1 MEGVTFISYLPLI
14 LVFILF
20 FLRVPAGFSM
30 ILASTLYFTFMNDAM
45 PIDLALQNLVA
56 SVQDFGLL
64 AVPFFIMA
72 GVIMNYSGISG
83 RLMSFCELLV
93 GHMPGG
99 LGQVNVLLSTLMGGV
114 SGSGNADTAMQC
126 KMLVPQMIKRGYDK
140 SVAAAITA
148 TSSIIPAVIPPG
160 IVLILYCMA
169 AHTSIGKVFA
179 AGYIPGILMCVALMI
194 TTGLVAK
201 KNKYPATRDR
211 MASPMEIIKGAGSA
225 ILALFMPLG
234 LLMGL
239 RFGIFTATEGGAIA
253 VFYCAIVGGLV
264 YKNFKLKHVWPVIK
278 ETFISYSQI
287 LLIILGSKMFGYY
300 LAFEQIPEHLS
311 GIIMGFAVSKYVF
324 MLAVVVFLL
333 FVGMFMEVSPCMF
346 IFVPL
351 LMEPLQAMGIDMVH
365 FGIVMTITLMIGGIT
380 PPYGSMMFIAC
391 SMTDT
396 PMEDFIKANMPFL
409 ITIFIVDLLIIFIEP
424 ISLFLPNLLYG

>member
-1 MEGVTFISYLPLI
+1 MEGVTFVSYLPLL

-20 FLRVPAGFSM
+20 LFRVPAGFSM
-30 ILASTLYFTFMNDAM
+30 ILASTLYFTFMNTTM
-45 PIDLALQNLVA
+45 PIDLALQNLIS

-72 GVIMNYSGISG
+72 GVIMNYSGIST
-83 RLMSFCELLV
+83 RLMDFCELLV

-126 KMLVPQMIKRGYDK
+126 KMLVPQMVKRGYDTP
-140 SVAAAITA
+140 VAAAITA

-160 IVLILYCMA
+160 IVMILYCMA
-169 AHTSIGKVFA
+169 ARTSIGKVFA

-194 TTGLVAK
+194 TTALVAK
-201 KNKYPATRDR
+201 KNKYPATRER
-211 MASPMEIIKGAGSA
+211 RATFAEIIRGAGSA

-264 YKNFKLKHVWPVIK
+264 YKNFKLKHVWLVIK
-278 ETFISYSQI
+278 ETFFSYSQI
-287 LLIILGSKMFGYY
+287 MLIILGAKLFGYY
-300 LAFEQIPEHLS
+300 LTYERIPEHLS
-311 GIIMGFAVSKYVF
+311 SIIMTFAVSKYVF
-324 MLAVVVFLL
+324 ILAVVAFLL

-351 LMEPLQAMGIDMVH
+351 LLGPLQAMGINLVH
-365 FGIVMTITLMIGGIT
+365 FGIIMTITLMIGGIT

-396 PMEDFIKANMPFL
+396 PMEKFVKANMPFL
-409 ITIFIVDLLIIFIEP
+409 ITILIVDLLVIFIEP
-424 ISLFLPNLLYG
+424 ITMFLPNLMYG

>member
-1 MEGVTFISYLPLI
+1 MEGVTFVSYLPLI
-14 LVFILF
+14 LVFVLF

-30 ILASTLYFTFMNDAM
+30 ILASILYFTFMNDTM
-45 PIDLALQNLVA
+45 PIDLALQNLIT
-56 SVQDFGLL
+56 SIQDFNLL

-72 GVIMNYSGISG
+72 GVIMNYSGISA
-83 RLMSFCELLV
+83 RLMEFCELLV
-93 GHMPGG
+93 GHLPGG

-126 KMLVPQMIKRGYDK
+126 KMLVPQMVKRGY
-140 SVAAAITA
+140 SVPVAAAITA

-160 IVLILYCMA
+160 IVMILYCMA
-169 AHTSIGKVFA
+169 AHASIGQTFA

-194 TTGLVAK
+194 TTGLVAR
-201 KNKYPATRDR
+201 KNKYPATRER
-211 MASPMEIIKGAGSA
+211 MASPREIVRGAGSA
-225 ILALFMPLG
+225 MLALFMPLG

-239 RFGIFTATEGGAIA
+239 RFGMFTATEGGAIA

-264 YKNFKLKHVWPVIK
+264 YRNFKLKHIWPVLK
-278 ETFISYSQI
+278 ETFISYSQVM
-287 LLIILGSKMFGYY
+287 LIIMGAKLFGYY
-300 LAFEQIPEHLS
+300 LTFEMIPDHLS
-311 GIIMGFAVSKYVF
+311 SIIMGFAVNKYVF
-324 MLAVVVFLL
+324 LLAVVAFLL

-351 LMEPLQAMGIDMVH
+351 LMTPLQAMGIDLVH

-396 PMEDFIKANMPFL
+396 KMEDFVKANVPFL
-409 ITIFIVDLLIIFIEP
+409 LTIVLVDLLVIFIEP
-424 ISLFLPNLLYG
+424 IALFLPTLMYR